1 MVKKAFLVTFEV
13 TTRIV
18 ADVPEEF
25 NPIDCNLITK
35 KYAQAFDTI
44 IKQAR
49 NNILEVPENY
59 IYADN
64 AKIAEDIECP
74 YDSNT
79 EE

>member
-13 TTRIV
+13 TTRVV

-25 NPIDCNLITK
+25 NPIDYNLITK
-35 KYAQAFDTI
+35 KDAQAFDAI

-49 NNILEVPENY
+49 DNILEVPENY

-64 AKIAEDIECP
+64 AEIAEDIDCP
-74 YDSNT
+74 HDSNM

>member
-1 MVKKAFLVTFEV
+1 MAKKAFLVTFEV
-13 TTRIV
+13 TTRVV

-25 NPIDCNLITK
+25 NLSNYNLITK
-35 KYAQAFDTI
+35 KDAQAFDTI

-49 NNILEVPENY
+49 DNILEVPEYY
-59 IYADN
+59 IYGDN
-64 AKIAEDIECP
+64 AEITEDIECL